1 MTTKEYLEARKNKN
15 WKFNNVV
22 GKNAFLNVEHI
33 HPLKQQ
39 QVEKIVQA
47 AQNDSAV
54 NRVIVFGS
62 SIRYDCDITSD
73 LDLCIDWHE
82 NCYDE
87 NGVLKPFTLS
97 MRKVISDITHGNA
110 DVVNYGY
117 LDSTV
122 LKKSV
127 EEGVIVYEHYV

>member
-1 MTTKEYLEARKNKN
+1 MTTNEYLVARKSKN

-22 GKNAFLNVEHI
+22 GKDAFLNVEYI

-39 QVEKIVQA
+39 QVEKIVQE
-47 AQNDSAV
+47 AQKDGAV
-54 NRVIVFGS
+54 NRIIVFGS

-73 LDLCIDWHE
+73 LDLCIDWYE
-82 NCYDE
+82 DCYDE
-87 NGVLKPFTLS
+87 NGVLKPFTCG
-97 MRKVISDITHGNA
+97 MRKFISSITLGKA
-110 DVVNYGY
+110 DVVNYAY

-127 EEGVIVYEHYV
+127 EEGVVVYEHHV